1 MNTLVAD
8 SVVAGYGKQEIVHG
22 VSLVAEAGEITCIFG
37 PNGCGKSTLLKA
49 IAGALPVWGGTI
61 GLGGKTISKLPVH
74 EVVRQGLV
82 LMPQGGGVFPRLTV
96 MENLRMGGYAIA
108 GRKLV
113 DRRIEA
119 LVDQYPS
126 LARRRKTT
134 AGALSGGE
142 QAMLALARALVSEPR
157 FILLD
162 EPSAGLSPTMV
173 IETLERIKALIA
185 RAASASSWSSRTFA
199 RPCRSPTGST
209 SWPPEK
215 SASKARP
222 VMSATTGRSWTSIW
236 AAPDAGAAT
245 PEILDHCARVGC
257 RLGVDLPEP

>member
-22 VSLVAEAGEITCIFG
+22 VSLVAEAGKITCIFG

-49 IAGALPVWGGTI
+49 IAGALPVWGGAI
-61 GLGGKTISKLPVH
+61 GLGGETISNLPVH

-108 GRKLV
+108 DRKLV

-162 EPSAGLSPTMV
+162 EPSAGLSPAMV
-173 IETLERIKALIA
+173 SETLERIKVLTARGIGILMVEQNIREAMPIA
-185 RAASASSWSSRTFA
+185 DRLYILAA
-199 RPCRSPTGST
+199 G
-209 SWPPEK
+209 EK
-215 SASKARP
+215 RFEGTP
-222 VMSATTGRSWTSIW
+222 GDVRNDRQIMDIYMG
-236 AAPDAGAAT
+236 GA
-245 PEILDHCARVGC
+245 
-257 RLGVDLPEP
+257 

>member
-22 VSLVAEAGEITCIFG
+22 VSLVAEAGKITCIFG

-49 IAGALPVWGGTI
+49 IAGALPVWGGAI
-61 GLGGKTISKLPVH
+61 GLGGETISNLPVH
-74 EVVRQGLV
+74 EVVRRGLV

-108 GRKLV
+108 DRKLV

-162 EPSAGLSPTMV
+162 EPSAGLSPAMV
-173 IETLERIKALIA
+173 SETLERIKVLTARGIGILMVEQNIREAMPIA
-185 RAASASSWSSRTFA
+185 DRLYILAA
-199 RPCRSPTGST
+199 G
-209 SWPPEK
+209 EK
-215 SASKARP
+215 RFEGTP
-222 VMSATTGRSWTSIW
+222 GDVRNDRQIMDIYMG
-236 AAPDAGAAT
+236 GA
-245 PEILDHCARVGC
+245 
-257 RLGVDLPEP
+257 

>member
-22 VSLVAEAGEITCIFG
+22 VSLVAEAGKITCIFG

-49 IAGALPVWGGTI
+49 IAGALPVWGGAI
-61 GLGGKTISKLPVH
+61 GLGGETISNLPVH

-108 GRKLV
+108 DRKLV

-162 EPSAGLSPTMV
+162 EPSAGLSPAMV
-173 IETLERIKALIA
+173 SETLERIKVLTARGVGILMVEQNIREAMPIA
-185 RAASASSWSSRTFA
+185 DRLYILAA
-199 RPCRSPTGST
+199 G
-209 SWPPEK
+209 EK
-215 SASKARP
+215 RFEGTP
-222 VMSATTGRSWTSIW
+222 GDVRNDRQIMDIYMG
-236 AAPDAGAAT
+236 GA
-245 PEILDHCARVGC
+245 
-257 RLGVDLPEP
+257 